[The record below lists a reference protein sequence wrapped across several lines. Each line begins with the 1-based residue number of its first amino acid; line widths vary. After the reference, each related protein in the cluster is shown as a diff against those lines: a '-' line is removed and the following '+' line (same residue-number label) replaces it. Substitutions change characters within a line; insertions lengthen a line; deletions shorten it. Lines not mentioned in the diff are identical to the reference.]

1 MLTTATMAIILQY
14 RNVSNQHVPHFQ
26 FTCYMS
32 DLKKKKKTART
43 RVRGRWQWQVLRGNG
58 TMAAAAL
65 RPGHLISRQEPSLNT
80 DRCQQV
86 CALTLALNPSHM
98 THTTV
103 HIYVYMNTLYVCV
116 SQ

>member
-1 MLTTATMAIILQY
+1 MAIILQY

-32 DLKKKKKTART
+32 DLKKKKDSENQSPGEVAMA
-43 RVRGRWQWQVLRGNG
+43 VLQGNG

-80 DRCQQV
+80 DRCQQA

>member
-1 MLTTATMAIILQY
+1 MLY
-14 RNVSNQHVPHFQ
+14 VR
-26 FTCYMS
+26 
-32 DLKKKKKTART
+32 LKKKKASENQSPGE
-43 RVRGRWQWQVLRGNG
+43 VAMSVLQGNG
-58 TMAAAAL
+58 TMVAAAL
-65 RPGHLISRQEPSLNT
+65 RPGHLISRQEPSLNI
-80 DRCQQV
+80 DGCQQV